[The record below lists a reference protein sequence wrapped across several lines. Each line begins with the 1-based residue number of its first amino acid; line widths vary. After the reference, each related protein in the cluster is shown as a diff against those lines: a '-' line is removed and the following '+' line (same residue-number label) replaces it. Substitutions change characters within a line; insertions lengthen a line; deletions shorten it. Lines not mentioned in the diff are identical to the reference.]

1 MTDLTTPITYLFV
14 PADRPERFAKAL
26 ASGADRVIIDLEDA
40 VLDDNKSTARDA
52 IRTAE
57 IDWQRIVVRI
67 NDVTSSHFTADAALL
82 REVPANTVMV
92 PKANSASTLQ
102 QVAEALGGDRQLL
115 PQIESVEGLF
125 AMPELLARED
135 VARLIFGHLDF
146 ALDLGSG
153 RDQQAMLYTR
163 SQIVLHSRFA
173 GKAPPV
179 DSVTPDFR
187 NEAACRLDAEAAH
200 NLGFG
205 GKLLIHP
212 AQVGPVRSVFAPS
225 DEDLAWARRVI
236 AAVEEGGRGAVAVD
250 GEMVDKP
257 VEEAARRLL
266 RRVGQTD

>member
-1 MTDLTTPITYLFV
+1 MAV
-14 PADRPERFAKAL
+14 PTQAGVAARRHRAADRESQRW
-26 ASGADRVIIDLEDA
+26 GAHWDA
-40 VLDDNKSTARDA
+40 G
-52 IRTAE
+52 E
-57 IDWQRIVVRI
+57 
-67 NDVTSSHFTADAALL
+67 
-82 REVPANTVMV
+82 
-92 PKANSASTLQ
+92 

-187 NEAACRLDAEAAH
+187 NEAACRLDA
-200 NLGFG
+200 
-205 GKLLIHP
+205 
-212 AQVGPVRSVFAPS
+212 
-225 DEDLAWARRVI
+225 
-236 AAVEEGGRGAVAVD
+236 AVYTEI
-250 GEMVDKP
+250 
-257 VEEAARRLL
+257 
-266 RRVGQTD
+266 